1 MKSETGLRTASD
13 LTDRDEP
20 IYQALMTAIV
30 EHQLPPGSKL
40 PEEALSEVFGVS
52 RTGIRKVLQRLAAVQ
67 LIVLAPKRGAQV
79 ATPSVE
85 EARDIFRTR
94 ELIEC
99 ANLPAVLARC
109 QSTHLVALEKLNRQE
124 QQAHENNDGP
134 AAIRLSAAFHVQLQ
148 AISGNQVLTEMVT
161 RLTQRSSL
169 VIAAWGA
176 PWQQGCRCDDHD
188 RLIDLIRKKEP
199 GPLAEAMRQHFAH
212 IVASLHFERSG
223 ETLPDFARLFAGF
236 TAKPGAQE

>member
-1 MKSETGLRTASD
+1 MKSETGLKTASD
-13 LTDRDEP
+13 LNDKDEP
-20 IYQALMTAIV
+20 IYQALMSAIV

-40 PEEALSEVFGVS
+40 PEEALAEVFGIS

-67 LIVLAPKRGAQV
+67 MIVLTPKRGAQV

-85 EARDIFRTR
+85 EAQDIFRTR
-94 ELIEC
+94 ALIEC
-99 ANLPAVLARC
+99 ANLPAILARC

-124 QQAHENNDGP
+124 QQAHEAHDGP
-134 AAIRLSAAFHVQLQ
+134 AAIRLSAAFHIQLQ

-169 VIAAWGA
+169 VIAAYGA

-188 RLIDLIRKKEP
+188 RLIELLRQKALQ
-199 GPLAEAMRQHFAH
+199 PLTDAMQQHFAH
-212 IVASLHFERSG
+212 IVDSLHFERSG
-223 ETLPDFARLFAGF
+223 EQLPDFGRLFAGF
-236 TAKPGAQE
+236 GAKA